1 MTDTFTGISLGWGV
15 QSMTLVVMTT
25 LGDLP
30 RVDGAVHADT
40 TYESTLVYGY
50 AKYWTPSLQNRGIR
64 EDLYSRLHKSTRR
77 QGRKVASP
85 MYSALEDCSEY
96 SCRKDNKRMKP
107 VFCFTETFG
116 EMIR

>member
-40 TYESTLVYGY
+40 TNESTLVYGY
-50 AKYWTPSLQNRGIR
+50 TKY
-64 EDLYSRLHKSTRR
+64 
-77 QGRKVASP
+77 
-85 MYSALEDCSEY
+85 
-96 SCRKDNKRMKP
+96 
-107 VFCFTETFG
+107 
-116 EMIR
+116 